1 VGSILTFN
9 EGCFVCT
16 MRSLG
21 LIVLAEVCHGTDVT
35 PIQKVISMMN
45 GMLQKGKEEKHKEE
59 VAFNTFKVWCDQ
71 TRSET
76 QKSIQDAADMIVQLS
91 ADIDKANADAENL
104 KGEIKELDAAIAIAE
119 DELAAAKAIRKKEL
133 ADYKATHLDLSESVD
148 ALGRAVQVLSSK
160 DVKVSQASLL
170 QIQKMP
176 NIPAREKAVISSFLD
191 MAEHMES
198 GAPEAAGYEFQSG
211 GVVKMMEGLKTKFE
225 DQRLA
230 VEKAEIA
237 AVSNFQTLAM
247 QLTDDIKN
255 MNKSVDQK
263 TEKKATRLSDAA
275 EAKGDL
281 VITKK
286 SKEEDE
292 TKLTDASAECVAR
305 SDEYEKN
312 QVLRSEE
319 VKAISTAQAILA
331 SPAVSGNADKHLPKF
346 VQTSL
351 AQLRSSTVD
360 NKASREKVVAL
371 LQARAK
377 KLGSRYLALVATR
390 AAEDPFGKVKKMI
403 KDMIVKLMEEA
414 NAEADH
420 KGFCDT
426 ELATNKQTRE
436 IKSAE
441 VEDLSATIEKNTA
454 DIAQLMDQIKTLADD
469 IGAITSQQAE
479 ATEIRASEKAKNQEA
494 IADAKEA
501 QGAVEKAMKVLQDFY
516 DSSGGA
522 AFVQHGSDLSM
533 EMSSASKAPYKGMMA
548 GGGNLVDFMEVILS
562 DFARLE
568 AEHSTEE
575 DQQQSAHQKFMD
587 ETTEDKEVKEV
598 EMKHNTNKKDQLNEV
613 TRNLKKEL
621 ELTQKELD
629 AALEYYEK
637 LKPDCVDQGLSY
649 EDRVAGREAEI
660 ESLQEAL
667 KILSGDQVA

>member
-1 VGSILTFN
+1 
-9 EGCFVCT
+9 

-76 QKSIQDAADMIVQLS
+76 QKSIQDAADMIVQLN

-104 KGEIKELDAAIAIAE
+104 KGEIKELDAAIAVAE

-176 NIPAREKAVISSFLD
+176 TIPAREKAVISSFLD

-292 TKLTDASAECVAR
+292 TKLTDATAECVAR

-319 VKAISTAQAILA
+319 IKAISTAQGILA

-501 QGAVEKAMKVLQDFY
+501 QGAVEKAKKVLQDFY
-516 DSSGGA
+516 DSAGGA
-522 AFVQHGSDLSM
+522 AFVQHGSDLSS
-533 EMSSASKAPYKGMMA
+533 EMRQATKAPYKGMMA
-548 GGGNLVDFMEVILS
+548 GGGNLVDFMDVILS

-598 EMKHNTNKKDQLNEV
+598 EMKHNTNKKDQLDEV

-649 EDRVAGREAEI
+649 EDRVASREAEI

>member
-1 VGSILTFN
+1 
-9 EGCFVCT
+9 

-21 LIVLAEVCHGTDVT
+21 LIVLAEVCVATDVT
-35 PIQKVISMMN
+35 PIQKVITMMN
-45 GMLQKGKEEKHKEE
+45 GMVKKGKEEKHKEE

-76 QKSIQDAADMIVQLS
+76 EKAIKDGADKIVQLN
-91 ADIDKANADAENL
+91 ADIDKAKADAENL
-104 KGEIKELDAAIAIAE
+104 TGEIKELDAAVATAE
-119 DELAAAKAIRKKEL
+119 DELAAAKAIREKEL
-133 ADYKATHLDLSESVD
+133 ADYKAVHLDLSESVD
-148 ALGRAVQVLSSK
+148 ALARAVEVLKSK
-160 DVKVSQASLL
+160 DVKVAQASLL

-176 NIPAREKAVISSFLD
+176 QIPAREKAVISSFLA
-191 MAEHMES
+191 MAS
-198 GAPEAAGYEFQSG
+198 FSDTGAPEAAGYEFQSG
-211 GVVKMMEGLKTKFE
+211 GVVKMMEGLKLKFE

-237 AVSNFQTLAM
+237 AKGNFQTLAM
-247 QLTDDIKN
+247 QLSDDIKN
-255 MNKSVDQK
+255 MGKSIDQK
-263 TEKKATRLSDAA
+263 TEKKAERKSDAA
-275 EAKGDL
+275 EAKGEL
-281 VITKK
+281 EITTKA
-286 SKEEDE
+286 KEEDE
-292 TKLTDASAECVAR
+292 TKLTDASAECIAA

-319 VKAISTAQAILA
+319 IKAISTAQEILA
-331 SPAVSGNADKHLPKF
+331 SPEVSGNADKHLPKL
-346 VQTSL
+346 VQTSF
-351 AQLRSSTVD
+351 AQLRSTTVD
-360 NKASREKVVAL
+360 NKGTRERIVEL
-371 LQARAK
+371 LQSRAK

-403 KDMIVKLMEEA
+403 KDLIVKLMEEA

-420 KGFCDT
+420 KGYCDS

-454 DIAQLMDQIKTLADD
+454 DMAQLQDEIKTLSDD
-469 IGAITSQQAE
+469 IAAITGQQAE
-479 ATEIRASEKAKNQEA
+479 ATKIRADNKETNMAA
-494 IADAKEA
+494 IADAKSA

-516 DSSGGA
+516 DKAGGS
-522 AFVQHGSDLSM
+522 AFVQHGSDMAS
-533 EMSSASKAPYKGMMA
+533 EMNQAAKAPYKGMMA

-575 DQQQSAHQKFMD
+575 DQQQAAHQKFMD

-598 EMKHNTNKKDQLNEV
+598 EMKHKTGKRAQMEEV

-649 EDRVAGREAEI
+649 EDRVANREGEI

-667 KILSGDQVA
+667 KILSGEQIA

>member
-1 VGSILTFN
+1 
-9 EGCFVCT
+9 
-16 MRSLG
+16 
-21 LIVLAEVCHGTDVT
+21 
-35 PIQKVISMMN
+35 
-45 GMLQKGKEEKHKEE
+45 
-59 VAFNTFKVWCDQ
+59 
-71 TRSET
+71 
-76 QKSIQDAADMIVQLS
+76 
-91 ADIDKANADAENL
+91 
-104 KGEIKELDAAIAIAE
+104 
-119 DELAAAKAIRKKEL
+119 
-133 ADYKATHLDLSESVD
+133 
-148 ALGRAVQVLSSK
+148 
-160 DVKVSQASLL
+160 
-170 QIQKMP
+170 
-176 NIPAREKAVISSFLD
+176 
-191 MAEHMES
+191 
-198 GAPEAAGYEFQSG
+198 
-211 GVVKMMEGLKTKFE
+211 
-225 DQRLA
+225 
-230 VEKAEIA
+230 
-237 AVSNFQTLAM
+237 
-247 QLTDDIKN
+247 
-255 MNKSVDQK
+255 
-263 TEKKATRLSDAA
+263 
-275 EAKGDL
+275 
-281 VITKK
+281 
-286 SKEEDE
+286 
-292 TKLTDASAECVAR
+292 
-305 SDEYEKN
+305 
-312 QVLRSEE
+312 
-319 VKAISTAQAILA
+319 
-331 SPAVSGNADKHLPKF
+331 
-346 VQTSL
+346 
-351 AQLRSSTVD
+351 
-360 NKASREKVVAL
+360 
-371 LQARAK
+371 
-377 KLGSRYLALVATR
+377 LGSRYLALVATR

-469 IGAITSQQAE
+469 IGAITAQQGE

-516 DSSGGA
+516 DSAGGA

-533 EMSSASKAPYKGMMA
+533 EMRSASKAPYKGMMA

-598 EMKHNTNKKDQLNEV
+598 EMKHNTNKKDQLDEV

-649 EDRVAGREAEI
+649 EDRVASREAEI